1 MFELSIVIPTRNR
14 ADALLKA
21 LMGIER
27 TTHSTYEVIV
37 VDGASTDATNGVLM
51 LASSIMG
58 SRLRVIRE
66 AAGVGFGAAC
76 SKGIA
81 IARGRNVAVLHD
93 DVHPL
98 DGALD
103 AAIEQLDQDGG
114 VGILALLAEA
124 TPATEPAVTRV
135 IDGVRY
141 SASHA
146 RGTLVAEFPIA
157 RRQTFLAL
165 GFDDALKTT
174 AATVDFSLRAWAT
187 GHTVSA
193 ALASPLAS
201 HREAAKVDRKEVESV
216 IKTAGL
222 PMAGTEFDPKKP
234 CTMLPELGRQVA

>member
-27 TTHSTYEVIV
+27 STHSTYELVV
-37 VDGASTDATNGVLM
+37 VDGASTDATHGVLM

-76 SKGIA
+76 NKGIA
-81 IARGRNVAVLHD
+81 IARGRNVCVLHD

-103 AAIEQLDQDGG
+103 AAIEQLDEDGNAT
-114 VGILALLAEA
+114 ILALLSSAS
-124 TPATEPAVTRV
+124 PATEPALGRT

-157 RRQTFLAL
+157 RRQTFTAL
-165 GFDDALKTT
+165 GFDESLKTT
-174 AATVDFSLRAWAT
+174 AATIDLSLRAWAA
-187 GHTVSA
+187 GNTVAA

-201 HREAAKVDRKEVESV
+201 HHEAPKEDRSEVEAVLSA
-216 IKTAGL
+216 AGL
-222 PMAGTEFDPKKP
+222 PMAGTEFNPRKP
-234 CTMLPELGRQVA
+234 CTMLPELGRLVA